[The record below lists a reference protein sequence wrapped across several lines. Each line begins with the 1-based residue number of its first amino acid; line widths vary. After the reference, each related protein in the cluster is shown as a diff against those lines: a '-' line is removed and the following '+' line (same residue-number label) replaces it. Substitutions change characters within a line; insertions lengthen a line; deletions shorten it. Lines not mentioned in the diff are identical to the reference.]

1 MTIYRHFHQLS
12 RAPTWGEVPVSCT
25 CAECFAHCVC
35 WHTLLFAS
43 AFNPQIRVPE
53 EYIGASVS
61 LRKQCKSIK
70 GTAGRKRMRI
80 LEERK
85 CNEKKI
91 DSKVKYLAGTAATGP
106 AKLTVPEA
114 ILPSESSN
122 DDDFEVS

>member
-1 MTIYRHFHQLS
+1 
-12 RAPTWGEVPVSCT
+12 
-25 CAECFAHCVC
+25 
-35 WHTLLFAS
+35 
-43 AFNPQIRVPE
+43 
-53 EYIGASVS
+53 
-61 LRKQCKSIK
+61 
-70 GTAGRKRMRI
+70 MRI
-80 LEERK
+80 IEERK